1 LASWESTQAVEL
13 LVSIAF
19 YVLPSKGVLGPAE
32 QSADRSAV
40 EIQNPGNLFVSAAMT
55 AQNQEFN
62 LARPE
67 SCENTAHTL
76 LLFGGGMK
84 LFGGGGARGGE
95 ETRESFVA
103 MAAPAF
109 AKLVEAS
116 AESDPVKPGFVIPCL
131 GFRAAPKL
139 QKDLH
144 SKFFRTRGIAKHTGN
159 KACNSHVVGPED
171 GFDIEVRVFYI
182 GHCAKVGR

>member
-1 LASWESTQAVEL
+1 MAFHVL
-13 LVSIAF
+13 L
-19 YVLPSKGVLGPAE
+19 SKSVLGPAE

-55 AQNQEFN
+55 AQNQELN

-95 ETRESFVA
+95 ETEESFVA

-116 AESDPVKPGFVIPCL
+116 AESDSVKPGFVVPCL
-131 GFRAAPKL
+131 RFRTAPQL

-144 SKFFRTRGIAKHTGN
+144 SKFFSARGITKYTGD
-159 KACNSHVVGPED
+159 KACNPRVVGPEG